1 MATESHIFF
10 KSDILIESKARKNLF
25 SNVMFS
31 TFIFKCSNTYF
42 LPYTIS
48 YCLKISMN
56 ASYYKTCLKISINAS
71 YYRTRLTSSYRCQNP
86 ANSSDS
92 ETCLTY

>member
-1 MATESHIFF
+1 MATQSRIFF
-10 KSDILIESKARKNLF
+10 KSDILIESKAKKNLF
-25 SNVMFS
+25 SNVMFF

-48 YCLKISMN
+48 YCLKISKN
-56 ASYYKTCLKISINAS
+56 AR